1 MCVCVWISC
10 KYVVQLMLTLK
21 FVMTSTGGGGRSQ
34 TSVTLLLVEW
44 ITRRFWGV
52 GSPEGA
58 GRWGLSTYHLYE
70 EYTVLVFSFS
80 GLSVGCCIN
89 SIYEYW
95 LYILALIVYIFA
107 LVVYPSFIGHS
118 EPCFQTLLLLLFAKV
133 WEHTSKLTLSLVSTI
148 LYSIQSLCKLL
159 SYNFYMKGVYDL
171 LTKWSCITNSNY
183 IYLVL
188 AQRQWTLEWLWRDF
202 LHSLLLLP
210 RKWKLSFE
218 TGR

>member
-1 MCVCVWISC
+1 MCVCVWISW

-80 GLSVGCCIN
+80 SLSVGCCIN

-95 LYILALIVYIFA
+95 LYILASLDI
-107 LVVYPSFIGHS
+107 PSPVSGPFCFCCLQRSGNIPVNWHS
-118 EPCFQTLLLLLFAKV
+118 VWCQLFCTAYKV
-133 WEHTSKLTLSLVSTI
+133 CVNYYLTISTWKASMI
-148 LYSIQSLCKLL
+148 CLQSDP
-159 SYNFYMKGVYDL
+159 V
-171 LTKWSCITNSNY
+171 
-183 IYLVL
+183 
-188 AQRQWTLEWLWRDF
+188 
-202 LHSLLLLP
+202 
-210 RKWKLSFE
+210 
-218 TGR
+218 